1 LLPIESYLEDLKDNR
16 KPLSTSKLSNLSGL
30 SAEESVLFKNAWSS
44 IDVDRKRQIVGQLV
58 ELAANNYQLEF
69 DEAFRII
76 LGDDDTETRL
86 SAVEGLKDCE
96 DVSFI
101 QKFISLLDT
110 KYDIQ
115 TRAMSAAAL
124 GQFAI
129 LAELD
134 KLSASHS
141 SQIQD
146 VLMQIIRNK
155 TEDSEVRRRA
165 IEAVA
170 PLSQEQVKQTI
181 RRAYDNPDPAFK
193 RSALYAMGRNC
204 DPVWLPF
211 LLKEL
216 RNPDPEIRCEA
227 AVACGELCAPETV
240 SQLLKLT
247 RDTDIQVQIA
257 AISSLG
263 HIGSVEAKSTLQN
276 CLQSPDER
284 IQQAAEVALE
294 ELGFAE
300 DPLSFDDID
309 D

>member
-1 LLPIESYLEDLKDNR
+1 LLPIESYLEDLKDNH

-86 SAVEGLKDCE
+86 SAVEGLNE

-101 QKFISLLDT
+101 QQFISLLDT

-170 PLSQEQVKQTI
+170 PLSQEHVKQTI

>member
-1 LLPIESYLEDLKDNR
+1 
-16 KPLSTSKLSNLSGL
+16 
-30 SAEESVLFKNAWSS
+30 
-44 IDVDRKRQIVGQLV
+44 
-58 ELAANNYQLEF
+58 
-69 DEAFRII
+69 
-76 LGDDDTETRL
+76 
-86 SAVEGLKDCE
+86 
-96 DVSFI
+96 
-101 QKFISLLDT
+101 
-110 KYDIQ
+110 
-115 TRAMSAAAL
+115 MSAAAL

-129 LAELD
+129 LAELG

-155 TEDSEVRRRA
+155 AEQSEVRRRA

-181 RRAYDNPDPAFK
+181 RRAYDNTDPKFK

-211 LLKEL
+211 LLKEMH
-216 RNPDPEIRCEA
+216 NPDPEIRSEA
-227 AVACGELCAPETV
+227 AIACGELCAPEAV
-240 SQLLKLT
+240 PQLLRMTK
-247 RDTDIQVQIA
+247 DTDIQVQLA

-263 HIGSVEAKSTLQN
+263 HIGSIDAKSVLQS
-276 CLQSPDER
+276 CLKSPDER
-284 IQQAAEVALE
+284 IQEAAEVALE
-294 ELGFAE
+294 EIGFSE

>member
-1 LLPIESYLEDLKDNR
+1 LLPIESYLDDLKDNS

-58 ELAANNYQLEF
+58 DLAANNYQLEF

-86 SAVEGLKDCE
+86 SAIEGLKDCE

-101 QKFISLLDT
+101 QQFISLLDT
-110 KYDIQ
+110 KYDTQ

-129 LAELD
+129 LAELG

-155 TEDSEVRRRA
+155 QEESEVRRRA

-170 PLSQEQVKQTI
+170 HLSQEQVKQTI

-204 DPVWLPF
+204 DPIWLPF
-211 LLKEL
+211 LLKEM
-216 RNPDPEIRCEA
+216 RNPDPEIRYEA
-227 AVACGELCAPETV
+227 AVACGELCVAETV
-240 SQLLKLT
+240 PQLLRLT

-263 HIGSVEAKSTLQN
+263 HIGSIEAKSVIQSFLQN
-276 CLQSPDER
+276 SDER

-300 DPLSFDDID
+300 DPLSFEDID